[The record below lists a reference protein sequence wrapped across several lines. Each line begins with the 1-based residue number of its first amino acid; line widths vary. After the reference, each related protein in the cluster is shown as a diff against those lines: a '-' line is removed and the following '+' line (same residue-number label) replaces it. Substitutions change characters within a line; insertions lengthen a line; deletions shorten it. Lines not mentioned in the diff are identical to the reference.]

1 MLKRKIAVLIA
12 GGLLSVSAQVGL
24 AVAQQGPFP
33 MGAADSDYW
42 KPQGPQA
49 KYLEERAGPNPTG
62 ASRSLF
68 SMGAADSDY
77 WKPSPA
83 QLKYFADRE
92 AKIGAKGVTA
102 PGTTAFAEWHMQD
115 YSW

>member
-1 MLKRKIAVLIA
+1 MLKRKIAILIA

-33 MGAADSDYW
+33 MGAADSGYW
-42 KPQGPQA
+42 KPGPAQA
-49 KYLEERAGPNPTG
+49 KYFEERAARDPNPTG
-62 ASRSLF
+62 AQAPVYAPSLGSRSALL
-68 SMGAADSDY
+68 
-77 WKPSPA
+77 PA

-92 AKIGAKGVTA
+92 AKIRAEG
-102 PGTTAFAEWHMQD
+102 GTSAFAEWHMGN